1 MLFSGVYIPK
11 HWDNLTILIACNV
24 LKLKGIARFE
34 HCHNISF
41 IGRNRTMP
49 STIGCE
55 ETGMRVT
62 LTYPR
67 NNELE
72 DTETME
78 NELWK

>member
-1 MLFSGVYIPK
+1 
-11 HWDNLTILIACNV
+11 
-24 LKLKGIARFE
+24 
-34 HCHNISF
+34 
-41 IGRNRTMP
+41 MP